1 MNKTLSSFAAL
12 FLFGSFAATSGAF
25 ASTHDVAEFA
35 EGIDVQTVEPLGI
48 SEEERTRRE
57 VVCETAYDACCDW
70 CKRTLGG
77 SPCYSE
83 CMEKQAACKKQIPD
97 RDE

>member
-1 MNKTLSSFAAL
+1 MKKFVLGVVAL
-12 FLFGSFAATSGAF
+12 VLFGSFAATSGAV
-25 ASTHDVAEFA
+25 ASTHDGAEF
-35 EGIDVQTVEPLGI
+35 VQSEDSASAGPLGI

-83 CMEKQAACKKQIPD
+83 CMEKQAACKRQIPD

>member
-35 EGIDVQTVEPLGI
+35 GGVDVQTVEPLGI

-77 SPCYSE
+77 SPCYSA

>member
-1 MNKTLSSFAAL
+1 MKKFLSSVVAL

-25 ASTHDVAEFA
+25 ASTHEVAEF
-35 EGIDVQTVEPLGI
+35 VQSEDKASVEPLGI

-57 VVCETAYDACCDW
+57 LVCENAYDACCDQ
-70 CKRTLGG
+70 CKRHLGG

-83 CMEKQAACKKQIPD
+83 CMEKQAECKKQIPD